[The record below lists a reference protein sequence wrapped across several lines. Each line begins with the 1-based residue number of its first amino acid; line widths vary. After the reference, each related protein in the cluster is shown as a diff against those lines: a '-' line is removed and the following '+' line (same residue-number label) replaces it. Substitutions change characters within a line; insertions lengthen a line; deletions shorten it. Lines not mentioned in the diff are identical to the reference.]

1 MWDLLFCEGRV
12 AVFCIALGILKE
24 IEPRVMKYS
33 RMDDAYDFLKGIGEA
48 KLNIDRIIQV

>member
-1 MWDLLFCEGRV
+1 MLFCEGRV